1 MKISQDL
8 RARSQPCG
16 DLGNSIPDGGRSK
29 GVFTK
34 DSEAYRRG
42 GEKRGS
48 EDQSDVGAIGKRKIL
63 SASAVMERDII
74 RFAF

>member
-1 MKISQDL
+1 M
-8 RARSQPCG
+8 
-16 DLGNSIPDGGRSK
+16 
-29 GVFTK
+29 FTK